1 MQPLWPLLSL
11 ALLGCST
18 TEPGAENGDSAAEST
33 DACLSGTPTGEL
45 GTGDT
50 VFIPVH
56 DGDELPVIHGSQG
69 GNHMLGAVRVKHMSP
84 VVLVHF
90 TLTAETGTVVSDQTY
105 RLLLADEGD
114 CTGSAIALYAYLGFM
129 GGGTESQDVATALLW
144 TDTRMQID
152 VTDTGGRAVSVG
164 ATITPTPGEPP
175 EEPPIP
181 DTGDTANEPA

>member
-1 MQPLWPLLSL
+1 MHPRWPLLSL

-18 TEPGAENGDSAAEST
+18 TEPGASQGDSAAEST
-33 DACLSGTPTGEL
+33 DACLSGTATGEL

-90 TLTAETGTVVSDQTY
+90 TLTSQSGTVVSDQTY

-114 CTGSAIALYAYLGFM
+114 CTGSAIGLYAYLGFM

-144 TDTRMQID
+144 TDTRMQIE
-152 VTDTGGRAVSVG
+152 VTDTGGRSVSVG

-175 EEPPIP
+175 EDPPIP